1 MSRAV
6 ADRLRG
12 PANASTRDNTL
23 SAVAKLREFANGP
36 AKMRKLFLTPAFY
49 GDLRSSSYNEW
60 SLLTF
65 AEWCVTARSKKTGKP
80 IAVSTLETYISLIKS
95 ELAIDFGCEPIING
109 GKRLSRMLKS
119 IKAES
124 PAQDRKKRRG
134 LRGRHLRRAFLKMH
148 YGEERTVRAV
158 NEWAAVAVAREA
170 LARGSEITKGARS
183 AVTPT
188 RADLTFED
196 DRYGKTATLWL
207 RPLKKRGK
215 AQAAKVPIV
224 FAEYDG
230 GGSDTYAAL
239 RRLEQFDPVSPGAR
253 AFTPLFRRKRGEP
266 LTQSAFR
273 NVIKKIAAVLGFD
286 PRRFGG
292 HSPRIG
298 GATDIGDLNPLML
311 QAKGRWGSDIA
322 SIYNRL
328 TRRGLVKAS
337 RAMQDKTFHRDM
349 EEIYSEFA
357 QPA

>member
-1 MSRAV
+1 LSRAV